1 MYDEHKA
8 LDAAVKVAMRSPC
21 MKTQR
26 GVVIFERDNGVM
38 AEGFNHTPHPYQC
51 TGTAACRAACKKIC
65 IHAEMDAL
73 MKLTTSKWHPWWMDR
88 DGRSC
93 LEMLHV
99 KVVDGKPVASGPPY
113 CWQCSRHIL
122 ESGIGKMWL
131 LHEEGLHAY
140 TALEFHQLTLEFCG
154 LPTDTS
160 G

>member
-1 MYDEHKA
+1 MFDEHKA

-26 GVVIFERDNGVM
+26 GVVIFGRDMGVI
-38 AEGFNHTPHPYQC
+38 ASGFNYPPKPYKC
-51 TGTAACRAACKKIC
+51 TGTDACRAACKKIC
-65 IHAEMDAL
+65 IHAEMAAL
-73 MKLTTSKWHPWWMDR
+73 L
-88 DGRSC
+88 DGRLWAWGWGRC
-93 LEMLHV
+93 EMLHV
-99 KVVDGKPVASGPPY
+99 KVVDGEPVASGPPY

-122 ESGIGKMWL
+122 ENRFIEKMWL